1 MKLWDVLKTNV
12 AQLYQ
17 FFFDVV
23 TFIVCE
29 TTYLS
34 SLVVESRQSPN
45 IIHLG
50 TDSMSCH
57 VNPLS
62 ITFIDMT

>member
-57 VNPLS
+57 VMS
-62 ITFIDMT
+62 IKVIDKGLT